1 MSKQPPRS
9 ARIEIVPC
17 EGIDFAGGP
26 HFLRL
31 RASNGATL
39 CHSENYSSR
48 SNARRAVQTWLD
60 AFAYIN
66 GGTPLPDRGVAVR
79 EVQP

>member
-39 CHSENYSSR
+39 CHSENYSSL
-48 SNARRAVQTWLD
+48 SNARRAAVTWLT
-60 AFAYIN
+60 AFDDVVASSLS
-66 GGTPLPDRGVAVR
+66 GGGDVI
-79 EVQP
+79 EVES